1 MARPKNP
8 NSRMKVVSA
17 RYSEAEHQA
26 IKEYARSIGETPTTF
41 IYQAVMNELRR
52 NNARTEVYPDNP
64 NQLTID
70 NKVD

>member
-52 NNARTEVYPDNP
+52 NNAPTEVYPKDP

>member
-26 IKEYARSIGETPTTF
+26 IKDYARSIGETPTTF
-41 IYQAVMNELRR
+41 IYQAVMNELKR
-52 NNARTEVYPDNP
+52 NNAPTEAYPDNP
-64 NQLTID
+64 NQLSID
-70 NKVD
+70 DKVD

>member
-8 NSRMKVVSA
+8 SSRMKVVSA

-64 NQLTID
+64 NQLSID

>member
-26 IKEYARSIGETPTTF
+26 IKDYARSIGETPTTF

-64 NQLTID
+64 NQLSID
-70 NKVD
+70 DKVD